1 MPDRSPVNIIGQD
14 TACSDD
20 LGSCGG
26 SNSQEEQD
34 LLSKGTLEVNR
45 LPAGDNSPT

>member
-1 MPDRSPVNIIGQD
+1 MPNCSPVNIIGQD

-26 SNSQEEQD
+26 SDSQEEQD
-34 LLSKGTLEVNR
+34 LLGKGTLEVNG
-45 LPAGDNSPT
+45 LTADDSSPT